1 MERKG
6 SRKNERAATHQMY
19 QCSRFRKDIA
29 RTAPVSGLA
38 CLSCE
43 CSLHSGAKILKLL
56 LESHI
61 EQLLLLIPAQ

>member
-1 MERKG
+1 MSENSSLPVNAK
-6 SRKNERAATHQMY
+6 SVFLQ
-19 QCSRFRKDIA
+19 DIA